1 MSQIGSPADVNSL
14 NESRTEERWVTSN
27 RRSGET
33 VSVRPDELFISAES
47 FYARYRPDYPPSL
60 FAFLAE
66 RLGWTRQDTVLD
78 VGCGPGQS
86 CVPLAGYVGRVV
98 AVDPLA
104 EMLRLAR
111 AAAARAGVD
120 NIEWRQAD
128 SSRLAELGVAGAVAA
143 VFAASFHWT
152 DRAAVARTLDG
163 LLAPRG
169 AIVVIADGL
178 AHDDQPDWVH
188 TIAAIR
194 RRYLGPRRLAGSGPW
209 TPPPRRHAEVL
220 HDSPFSA
227 VEAVPWSW
235 ERRLTVD
242 EVVGLQFSYSF
253 STPALFGDRA
263 GAFAADVRTALVAAY
278 PGGVVVEP
286 ISVDV
291 VLARRP

>member
-1 MSQIGSPADVNSL
+1 
-14 NESRTEERWVTSN
+14 VT
-27 RRSGET
+27 
-33 VSVRPDELFISAES
+33 VRPDELFTSAES
-47 FYARYRPDYPPSL
+47 FYARYRTPYPPSL
-60 FAFLAE
+60 FAFLADHL
-66 RLGWTRQDTVLD
+66 RWTSEDSVLD

-86 CVPLAGYVGRVV
+86 CVPLAGHVGRVV

-111 AAAARAGVD
+111 AAAVRAGVA
-120 NIEWRQAD
+120 NIDFRRAD
-128 SSRLAELGVAGAVAA
+128 SSRLAELDVTGAVAA

-152 DRAAVARTLDG
+152 DRAAVARALDA
-163 LLAPRG
+163 LLAPHG

-178 AHDDQPDWVH
+178 THDDQPEWVH

-209 TPPPRRHAEVL
+209 TPPPRRHTEVL
-220 HDSPFSA
+220 RDSPFSV

-242 EVVGLQFSYSF
+242 EAVGLQFSYSF
-253 STPALFGDRA
+253 STPAQFGERA
-263 GAFAADVRTALVAAY
+263 GDFARDVRAALVAAH
-278 PGGVVVEP
+278 PGGEVVEP